1 MGVGTQSLAAGRS
14 AGGATDWV
22 PLRRMNP
29 DLQFAHEMADRADA
43 IAMGRWRSLDLL
55 VERKPDLTEVTEA
68 DRRIEELIR
77 EQVHRRRP
85 AERVVGEEFGGDF
98 ADTSGAR
105 WVVDP
110 IDGTRSFIRGYETW
124 ACLIALQRDGAT
136 VCAVASVP
144 ALGQRYAAARG
155 EGATVNG
162 KPIHVSAVD
171 RADAAMLAHTSVSGF
186 VRVGVDDRLRALAGR
201 CWDSRGMGNS
211 LSHLCVARGTADI
224 GWSSRANL
232 WDFAALALIVE
243 EAGGRF
249 TDRSDD
255 SPVGGAG
262 ISSNGLLHQLALE
275 AAGIA

>member
-1 MGVGTQSLAAGRS
+1 
-14 AGGATDWV
+14 
-22 PLRRMNP
+22 MNP
-29 DLQFAHEMADRADA
+29 DLRFAHGMADMADA
-43 IAMGRWRSLDLL
+43 IAMSRWRSLDLR

-68 DRRIEELIR
+68 DRQIEELIR
-77 EQVHRRRP
+77 EQVRVHRP
-85 AERVVGEEFGGDF
+85 SERVVGEEFGGDF
-98 ADTSGAR
+98 ANTSGTR

-124 ACLIALQRDGAT
+124 ACLIALQRDGVT
-136 VCAVASVP
+136 VCAIASVP

-155 EGATVNG
+155 EGATVDG
-162 KPIHVSAVD
+162 KPIHVSAID
-171 RADAAMLAHTSVSGF
+171 RVDAAMLAHTSVSGF
-186 VRVGVDDRLRALAGR
+186 VRIGQDDRLRLLAGR

-211 LSHLCVARGTADI
+211 LSHLSVARGTADI

-249 TDRSDD
+249 TDRSGD

-262 ISSNGLLHQLALE
+262 VSSNGLLHQVGLE
-275 AAGIA
+275 AAGIS

>member
-1 MGVGTQSLAAGRS
+1 MNA
-14 AGGATDWV
+14 D
-22 PLRRMNP
+22 LR
-29 DLQFAHEMADRADA
+29 FAHELADMADV
-43 IAMGRWRSLDLL
+43 ISLSRWRSLDLK
-55 VERKPDLTEVTEA
+55 VERKLDLTEVTEA
-68 DRRIEELIR
+68 DRQIEERIR
-77 EQVHRRRP
+77 DRLSRDRP
-85 AERVVGEEFGGDF
+85 GERVVGEEYGGDL

-124 ACLIALQRDGAT
+124 ASLIALQHDGIT

-155 EGATVNG
+155 EGATAGG
-162 KPIHVSAVD
+162 KPIRVSDID
-171 RADAAMLAHTSVSGF
+171 RVEAAMLAHTSISGF
-186 VRVGVDDRLRALAGR
+186 VRVGMDARLRALAGR

-211 LSHLCVARGTADI
+211 LSHLSVARGTADI
-224 GWSSRANL
+224 GWSARANL

-249 TDRSDD
+249 TDRSAD

-262 ISSNGLLHQLALE
+262 VSSNGRLHEVALE
-275 AAGIA
+275 AAGLQ

>member
-1 MGVGTQSLAAGRS
+1 
-14 AGGATDWV
+14 
-22 PLRRMNP
+22 MNP
-29 DLQFAHEMADRADA
+29 DLRFAHELADMADV
-43 IAMGRWRSLDLL
+43 ISLSRWRSLDLK
-55 VERKPDLTEVTEA
+55 VERKLDLTEVTEA
-68 DRRIEELIR
+68 DRQIEERIR
-77 EQVHRRRP
+77 DRLSRDRP
-85 AERVVGEEFGGDF
+85 GERVVGEEYGGDL

-124 ACLIALQRDGAT
+124 ASLIALQHDGVT

-155 EGATVNG
+155 EGATADG
-162 KPIHVSAVD
+162 KPIRVSTIDHV
-171 RADAAMLAHTSVSGF
+171 DAAMLAHTSISGF
-186 VRVGVDDRLRALAGR
+186 VRVGIDDRLRALAGR
-201 CWDSRGMGNS
+201 CWDSRSMGNS
-211 LSHLCVARGTADI
+211 LSHLSVARGTADI

-249 TDRSDD
+249 TDRSAD

-262 ISSNGLLHQLALE
+262 VSSNGLLHELALE
-275 AAGIA
+275 AAGVR

>member
-1 MGVGTQSLAAGRS
+1 
-14 AGGATDWV
+14 
-22 PLRRMNP
+22 MNP
-29 DLQFAHEMADRADA
+29 DLQFAQELADMADA
-43 IAMGRWRSLDLL
+43 IAMSRWRSLDLR

-77 EQVHRRRP
+77 ERVAIQRP
-85 AERVVGEEFGGDF
+85 SERVVGEEYGGDF
-98 ADTSGAR
+98 ADLSGAR

-124 ACLIALQRDGAT
+124 ACLIALQHEGST
-136 VCAVASVP
+136 VVAVASVP

-162 KPIHVSAVD
+162 EAIHVSSID
-171 RADAAMLAHTSVSGF
+171 RVDAAMLAHTSVSGF
-186 VRVGVDDRLRALAGR
+186 VRVGIDERLRSLAGR
-201 CWDSRGMGNS
+201 CWDSRSMGNA
-211 LSHLCVARGTADI
+211 LSHLSVARGTADI
-224 GWSSRANL
+224 GWSARANL

-249 TDRSDD
+249 TDRSGD

-262 ISSNGLLHQLALE
+262 VSSNGLLHELALE
-275 AAGIA
+275 AAGVE